1 MAAIQMPAAP
11 AGSAEP
17 LPPTDG
23 SSRSFATALARWMR
37 ESIAGLGVISGVI
50 NLLALT
56 GSFYMLQV
64 YDRVLVSRS
73 VPTLV
78 VLSLLM
84 VGLYVLFGSLEAI
97 RGQVM
102 LRLGGRLDRQLRGK
116 VFSAVLRAPY
126 AAEKVDASRAVQ
138 DLDQVRSFM
147 AGPAPAAALDLPW
160 LPVYF
165 FMVYLLHPYLGV
177 LATIGGGVLLVAAL
191 ETERRSR
198 APSKSIAE
206 SGGARARILDL
217 ARRNTEVIRALGLE
231 AGFVRRWVAASETH
245 VGDLLNASEK
255 VGKLV
260 VFSRVFRMTLQSA
273 ILGVGAYVVIRGEAT
288 GGVMIASSII
298 AGRALA
304 PIDTVIS
311 NWKGFVAARE
321 AYARLGTVL
330 QKASDPEPEVMP
342 PDPGQSLQV
351 QALVVCAPGTAN
363 PILRGLSF
371 DLQAGDGLGVIGP
384 SASGKSS
391 LARAL
396 VGVWE
401 AAQGSVRLDG
411 ASLRQWSA
419 EKLGPHIGY
428 LPQDVEIFEGT
439 VAQNIGRLA
448 EQPDQEAIV
457 AAAVAAGIHEMIVA
471 LPKGYETNVG
481 PGGAFLSAGQ
491 RQRLALARA
500 LYGDP
505 FLIVLDEPNSNLDAE
520 GDAALGKAVANARDR
535 GAIVVVI
542 AHRPSALASVNKVLV
557 MAGGQAKAFG
567 PRDEILAKVT
577 QPSPAPALAVIA
589 AGAARP

>member
-1 MAAIQMPAAP
+1 MTAAGAAN
-11 AGSAEP
+11 AEP
-17 LPPTDG
+17 FPQTDG
-23 SSRSFATALARWMR
+23 SSQSFVTALARWMR
-37 ESIAGLGVISGVI
+37 ASIVGLAVISGVI

-73 VPTLV
+73 VPTLI

-84 VGLYVLFGSLEAI
+84 IGLYVLFGSLEAI
-97 RGQVM
+97 RSQVM
-102 LRLGGRLDRQLRGK
+102 MRLGGRLDRQLRGE

-126 AAEKVDASRAVQ
+126 AVEKVDASRAVQ
-138 DLDQVRSFM
+138 DLDQVRTFM
-147 AGPAPAAALDLPW
+147 AGPAPAAALDVPW

-165 FMVYLLHPYLGV
+165 FMVYLLHPYLGL
-177 LATIGGGVLLVAAL
+177 LATVGAGVLLVAAL

-198 APSKSIAE
+198 APQKAISE
-206 SGGARARILDL
+206 SGGARGRILDL

-231 AGFVRRWVAASETH
+231 AGFVRRWIKVSETH

-260 VFSRVFRMTLQSA
+260 VFSRVFRMALQSA
-273 ILGVGAYVVIRGEAT
+273 ILGLGAYVVIRGEAT

-321 AYARLGTVL
+321 AYARLGSVL
-330 QKASDPEPEVMP
+330 KKARDPEPEVMP
-342 PDPGQSLQV
+342 PDPGQNLQV
-351 QALVVCAPGTAN
+351 QALVVCAPGSSD
-363 PILRGLSF
+363 PILRGVSF

-396 VGVWE
+396 VGVWA

-411 ASLRQWSA
+411 ASLKQWSA

-439 VAQNIGRLA
+439 IAQNIGRLS
-448 EQPDQEAIV
+448 EQPDEEAII
-457 AAAVAAGIHEMIVA
+457 AAARDAGIHEMIVA

-500 LYGDP
+500 LYGYP

-520 GDAALGKAVANARDR
+520 GDAALGKAVSNARKR
-535 GAIVVVI
+535 GAIVVVV

-577 QPSPAPALAVIA
+577 QPSPSAPPLAVVA
-589 AGAARP
+589 AGAIRP